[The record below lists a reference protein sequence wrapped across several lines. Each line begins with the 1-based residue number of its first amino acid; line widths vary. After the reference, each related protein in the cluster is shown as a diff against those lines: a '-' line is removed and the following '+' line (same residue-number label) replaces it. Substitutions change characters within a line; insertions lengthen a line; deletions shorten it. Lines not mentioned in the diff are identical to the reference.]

1 MRSRIKIEPLTLGIA
16 IVINILFIAYA
27 AWEYY
32 ESLGIYGDRGR
43 LPQPFSRFRMDIF
56 MDYYNVN
63 FHAITP
69 TFYTGEFNSVYSGL
83 FRLFGFLF
91 KSNECSVS
99 FSAMGIRACDSSLY
113 YWYLLVVPLIFY
125 LFVKIAKSYEY
136 KYLWGVLF
144 ITSFPF
150 IYMLERGNYIFLS
163 TILISLITLTNNQK
177 IFNFILTLLP
187 LTKFYFIT
195 LYFLLLKQGIK
206 KFLIYLSLYIGLHTI
221 FILYFNDGFFDQFK
235 NIIDFTVKPYNI
247 FEVLVATTI
256 RPLAKF
262 TQNPAL
268 ILAAQVF
275 IVFLIIRMYIYLS
288 IFLENNL
295 QLENYKYLVMICV
308 LFMIIVIDAI
318 GFYAIILLYP
328 FFSYF
333 IGKHYFSMIDKI
345 LIILICI
352 PYPINLL
359 FFQYLQYENVSVHIQ
374 VQSIII
380 PFLLITLFMK
390 FTSSNGIKHE
400 N

>member
-1 MRSRIKIEPLTLGIA
+1 MGSRIKLEPLTLGIA
-16 IVINILFIAYA
+16 IVFNLLFIAYA

-32 ESLGIYGDRGR
+32 ESFAIYGDRGR

-63 FHAITP
+63 FHALTS

-91 KSNECSVS
+91 TSNECSVS
-99 FSAMGIRACDSSLY
+99 LSAMDLRACDSSLY
-113 YWYLLVVPLIFY
+113 YWYLLGVPLIFY
-125 LFVKIAKSYEY
+125 LFIKIAKNYEY
-136 KYLWGVLF
+136 KYFWGLLF

-150 IYMLERGNYIFLS
+150 LYMLERGNYIIFS
-163 TILISLITLTNNQK
+163 IILISLIALTNNQK
-177 IFNFILTLLP
+177 IFNFTLTVLP
-187 LTKFYFIT
+187 FTKFYFIT
-195 LYFLLLKQGIK
+195 LYFILLKQGFQK
-206 KFLIYLSLYIGLHTI
+206 LLIYLSLYIGLHTV

-235 NIIDFTVKPYNI
+235 NIIDFTAKPYNI

-256 RPLAKF
+256 RPLAKY
-262 TQNPAL
+262 TQNPIFVL
-268 ILAAQVF
+268 VAQVF
-275 IVFLIIRMYIYLS
+275 IVFLIIRMYLYLS

-295 QLENYKYLVMICV
+295 QLENYKYLVMVCL

-318 GFYAIILLYP
+318 GFYAIALLYP

-359 FFQYLQYENVSVHIQ
+359 NFQHLQYENVYVHIQ

-380 PFLLITLFMK
+380 PLLLIILFMK
-390 FTSSNGIKHE
+390 FTSSIRYQA
-400 N
+400 